1 MKLKIKKIYKK
12 KNLSEVKLMYYLGI
26 SWDKFKLRYM
36 YLKRK
41 IWYVIEDV

>member
-12 KNLSEVKLMYYLGI
+12 KNFSEVKLMYYLGI
-26 SWDKFKLRYM
+26 RWGKFKVRYM

-41 IWYVIEDV
+41 IWYVIEYV